1 VIPVAAQHFVML
13 QRNLLYTGMPRGKR
27 LFVLVGQQKAIAMAI
42 RNNETAR
49 RFSGLETRLRA

>member
-13 QRNLLYTGMPRGKR
+13 QRNLLCTGLPLGKR
-27 LFVLVGQQKAIAMAI
+27 LVVLVGQQKAIAMAI